1 MVGYFFHWQT
11 SHRLAEAA
19 LLRAGAEPQAA
30 WYDNS
35 KANPHDAEA
44 QADMRRGEQTY
55 HEMMVGFFGRR
66 ATGGGT
72 QATLCDPG

>member
-1 MVGYFFHWQT
+1 MPIRANQNGWIFLPLQT

-55 HEMMVGFFGRR
+55 
-66 ATGGGT
+66 TK
-72 QATLCDPG
+72 